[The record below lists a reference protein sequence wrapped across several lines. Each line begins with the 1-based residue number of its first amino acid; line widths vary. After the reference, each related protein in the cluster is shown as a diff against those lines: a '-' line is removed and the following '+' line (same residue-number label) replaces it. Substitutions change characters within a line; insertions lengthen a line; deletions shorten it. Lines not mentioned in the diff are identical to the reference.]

1 MITCPAAQR
10 TPEMNKTLS
19 TSSLSSRFLDGISN
33 SLLPVISWF
42 PLIMAAL
49 TVAVVSLRYGLG
61 VGAITAQEG
70 VIYLHS
76 ALFLLGASCTLGADG
91 HVRVDIFYRN
101 FSESR
106 KALVDLLG
114 NLIFLQP
121 VCWTILLY
129 SWGYVEFSWRI
140 MEASPEPDGLPF
152 VYIQKSLLIAVAIL
166 LALQSFSEILK
177 SYLTI
182 RHHG

>member
-1 MITCPAAQR
+1 MCIR
-10 TPEMNKTLS
+10 D
-19 TSSLSSRFLDGISN
+19 SLHG
-33 SLLPVISWF
+33 
-42 PLIMAAL
+42 
-49 TVAVVSLRYGLG
+49 G
-61 VGAITAQEG
+61 
-70 VIYLHS
+70 
-76 ALFLLGASCTLGADG
+76 LFLLGAAFALKRGA

-140 MEASPEPDGLPF
+140 MEVSPEPDGLPF

-182 RHHG
+182 MHHG

>member
-1 MITCPAAQR
+1 MEKI
-10 TPEMNKTLS
+10 
-19 TSSLSSRFLDGISN
+19 SSYLDNFSELTGK
-33 SLLPVISWF
+33 VCSWF
-42 PLIMAAL
+42 VAIMVL
-49 TVAVVSLRYGLG
+49 VTCLVVIMRYGLDMG
-61 VGAITAQEG
+61 SVFLQD
-70 VIYLHS
+70 VVLYLHGG
-76 ALFLLGASCTLGADG
+76 LFLLGAAFALKRGA

-140 MEASPEPDGLPF
+140 MEVSPEPDGRPF

-166 LALQSFSEILK
+166 LSLQSFSEILK

-182 RHHG
+182 KHHG

>member
-1 MITCPAAQR
+1 MEKISSYLD
-10 TPEMNKTLS
+10 NLS
-19 TSSLSSRFLDGISN
+19 ELTGK
-33 SLLPVISWF
+33 VCSWF
-42 PLIMAAL
+42 VAIMVL
-49 TVAVVSLRYGLG
+49 VTCLVVIMRYGLDMG
-61 VGAITAQEG
+61 SVFLQD
-70 VIYLHS
+70 VVLYLHGG
-76 ALFLLGASCTLGADG
+76 LFLLGAAFALKRGA

-140 MEASPEPDGLPF
+140 MEVSPEPDGLPF

-166 LALQSFSEILK
+166 LSLQSFSEILK

-182 RHHG
+182 KHHG

>member
-1 MITCPAAQR
+1 MVLVTC
-10 TPEMNKTLS
+10 LV
-19 TSSLSSRFLDGISN
+19 
-33 SLLPVISWF
+33 VI
-42 PLIMAAL
+42 M
-49 TVAVVSLRYGLG
+49 RYGLDMG
-61 VGAITAQEG
+61 SVFLQD
-70 VIYLHS
+70 VVLYLHGG
-76 ALFLLGASCTLGADG
+76 LFLLGAAFALKRGA

-121 VCWTILLY
+121 VCLIILLY
-129 SWGYVEFSWRI
+129 SWGYAEFSWRI
-140 MEASPEPDGLPF
+140 MEVSPEPDGLPF

-182 RHHG
+182 RYHG

>member
-1 MITCPAAQR
+1 MVLVT
-10 TPEMNKTLS
+10 
-19 TSSLSSRFLDGISN
+19 FLV
-33 SLLPVISWF
+33 VI
-42 PLIMAAL
+42 M
-49 TVAVVSLRYGLG
+49 RYGLDMG
-61 VGAITAQEG
+61 SVFLQD
-70 VIYLHS
+70 VVLYLHGG
-76 ALFLLGASCTLGADG
+76 LFLLGAAFALKRGA

-140 MEASPEPDGLPF
+140 MEVSPEPDGLPF

-182 RHHG
+182 RNHG